1 MFDKVLVANRG
12 EIAVRIIRTL
22 KLMDIESV
30 AVFSDADKGSIHVTM
45 ADEAY
50 SIGSPPAQQSY
61 LNKELLVEIAIKSG
75 ADAIHPG
82 YGFLAENS
90 EFASLCEKKGLVFI
104 GPSAST
110 LELTGN
116 KSRCREV
123 ASYTGVPVIPGS
135 KGVVN
140 DLDEAKAVAEE
151 IGYPVLVKSAFGGG
165 GRGIRE
171 AKDDRQLEDIWSLAL
186 SEAKG
191 SFGRASLYLEK
202 LIKPARHIEMQ
213 ILADKYGKVLYLG
226 ERECS
231 IQRRHQKLIEITPS
245 PVVNET
251 DREKLGEF
259 AVKIAK
265 AVSYTNAGTV
275 EFLRDEAGR
284 FYFMEI
290 NSRLQVEHPITEEVT
305 GIDLVREQLKVASG
319 EKLSLEQ
326 GEIRPS
332 GASIECRIAAEDPLS
347 DFAPDSG
354 VASKVSLPGGRGV
367 RVDSYLMNGTIIPEY
382 YDSLVAKIITR
393 GKTLEE
399 ARKLMLVALNELEI
413 VGVKTNIPFHKEVL
427 TSEAFVNWRLSTD
440 FIQEEKILEKIQ
452 IKENER
458 KRKLE
463 LFGAI
468 ALSVML
474 SKGIHKDAET
484 EQERR
489 KKRSYIRSKRF
500 FDLV

>member
-1 MFDKVLVANRG
+1 
-12 EIAVRIIRTL
+12 
-22 KLMDIESV
+22 
-30 AVFSDADKGSIHVTM
+30 
-45 ADEAY
+45 
-50 SIGSPPAQQSY
+50 
-61 LNKELLVEIAIKSG
+61 
-75 ADAIHPG
+75 
-82 YGFLAENS
+82 
-90 EFASLCEKKGLVFI
+90 
-104 GPSAST
+104 
-110 LELTGN
+110 LTGN

-284 FYFMEI
+284 FYLWRSTPGFRWNI
-290 NSRLQVEHPITEEVT
+290 
-305 GIDLVREQLKVASG
+305 QL
-319 EKLSLEQ
+319 L
-326 GEIRPS
+326 
-332 GASIECRIAAEDPLS
+332 
-347 DFAPDSG
+347 
-354 VASKVSLPGGRGV
+354 
-367 RVDSYLMNGTIIPEY
+367 
-382 YDSLVAKIITR
+382 
-393 GKTLEE
+393 
-399 ARKLMLVALNELEI
+399 
-413 VGVKTNIPFHKEVL
+413 
-427 TSEAFVNWRLSTD
+427 
-440 FIQEEKILEKIQ
+440 
-452 IKENER
+452 
-458 KRKLE
+458 KR
-463 LFGAI
+463 
-468 ALSVML
+468 
-474 SKGIHKDAET
+474 
-484 EQERR
+484 
-489 KKRSYIRSKRF
+489 
-500 FDLV
+500 

>member
-1 MFDKVLVANRG
+1 MFNKVLVANRG

-22 KLMDIESV
+22 KLMDIKSV
-30 AVFSDADKGSIHVTM
+30 AVFSDADKDATHVAM

-50 SIGSPPAQQSY
+50 SIGPSSAQQSY
-61 LNKELLVEIAIKSG
+61 LNKELLVETAIASG

-116 KSRCREV
+116 KSRCREI
-123 ASYTGVPVIPGS
+123 ASSIGVPVIPGS
-135 KGVVN
+135 KGIVN

-151 IGYPVLVKSAFGGG
+151 IGYPILVKSAFGGG

-171 AKDDRQLEDIWSLAL
+171 AKDDKQLEDIWNLAL
-186 SEAKG
+186 GEARG

-202 LIKPARHIEMQ
+202 LVKPARHIEMQ
-213 ILADKYGKVLYLG
+213 ILADKHGKVLYLG

-245 PVVNET
+245 PVVKEA
-251 DREKLGEF
+251 DRKELGDF
-259 AVKIAK
+259 AVKMAK

-275 EFLRDEAGR
+275 EFLRDETGR

-305 GIDLVREQLKVASG
+305 GIDLVREQLTVASG

-332 GASIECRIAAEDPLS
+332 GASIECRITAEDVLN

-354 VASKVSLPGGRGV
+354 LVSKVSLPGGRGV
-367 RVDSYLMNGTIIPEY
+367 RVDSYLRNGTIIPEY

-399 ARKLMLVALNELEI
+399 ARKLMLIALDELEI
-413 VGVKTNIPFHKEVL
+413 VGVKTNIAFHKEVL
-427 TSEAFVNWRLSTD
+427 TSEAFINWQLSTD
-440 FIQEEKILEKIQ
+440 FIQEERILEKIQ
-452 IKENER
+452 RKESER

-463 LFGAI
+463 LYGAI

-474 SKGIHKDAET
+474 SKGIHRDAEI
-484 EQERR
+484 EQEKR
-489 KKRSYIRSKRF
+489 KKGSYVRSRRF